1 MQHTV
6 DMKIVRRAFLKS
18 TALVAG
24 GLLAPKSAAAD
35 QAGLKGRK
43 LRFAC
48 IGVGGLGGNFL
59 RDKALSEETFVAF
72 AEVDDTEGET
82 LYKLHPNVPRYKDY
96 REMLVKH
103 DKEIDGVII
112 STPDHSH
119 YHMCKYV
126 MERGKHV
133 YCQKPLTRTLWEC
146 RQLRELARK
155 NSHLITQM
163 GNQGH
168 SLTTLRMGVEWLQSG
183 LIGDVTEVHM
193 WTNRSGA
200 GLKARPTPEAPPAE
214 LDWNLWLGSSPSIPY
229 SKEYV
234 RKQWRKWWD
243 FGCGPLGDIGC
254 HTMDLPHWALKLGAP
269 VSVSAKITG
278 SNQFGAPSKA
288 TITYDYAAREKMPPV
303 KIFWYDGRNN
313 NPPRPAALEADR
325 ELAQE
330 GGSYFVGT
338 KGTLYAPGMRPTSV
352 RLIPE
357 AKMKEAVSAKL
368 LPQPWIPRIEGGH
381 FQEWIDAIRS
391 GKQPGSSFCG
401 DATALTEM
409 VLLGNLALQTGKP
422 ILWDSENLKARGL
435 PEADKFIKP
444 EYREGWI

>member
-1 MQHTV
+1 MY
-6 DMKIVRRAFLKS
+6 RRAFLKH
-18 TALVAG
+18 TVQAAG
-24 GLLAPKSAAAD
+24 AVLAPTLSAAD
-35 QAGLKGRK
+35 RGNPVQQK

-48 IGVGGLGGNFL
+48 VGTGGLGGNFL
-59 RDKALSEETFVAF
+59 RDKALSAETFVAF

-82 LYKLHPNVPRYKDY
+82 LYKLHPQVPRYRDY
-96 REMLVKH
+96 REMMDKH
-103 DKEIDGVII
+103 GKEIDGVII

-119 YHMCKYV
+119 YQICKFV

-155 NSHLITQM
+155 NPRLITQM

-168 SLTTLRMGVEWLQSG
+168 SLTTLRMGVEWIQSG
-183 LIGDVTEVHM
+183 LIGDVSEVHM

-200 GLKARPTPEAPPAE
+200 GVTARPEPEAAPAE
-214 LDWNLWLGSSPSIPY
+214 LAWDLWLGSSPAIPY

-254 HTMDLPHWALKLGAP
+254 HTMDLPHWALKLGVP
-269 VSVSAKITG
+269 VKVSATFTG
-278 SNQFGAPSKA
+278 CNRFGAPSKS
-288 TITYDYAAREKMPPV
+288 TLTYEYDARGKMPPV
-303 KIFWYDGRNN
+303 KLFWYDGRKN

-330 GGSYFVGT
+330 GGAYFVGT

-357 AKMKEAVSAKL
+357 SKMQEVASAKL
-368 LPQPWIPRIEGGH
+368 LPVPWIPRIEGGQ
-381 FQEWIDAIRS
+381 FQEWIDGIRA
-391 GKQPGSSFCG
+391 GKQPSSSFCG

-409 VLLGNLALQTGKP
+409 VLLGNLALQVGKP
-422 ILWDSENLKARGL
+422 ILWDSENLNARGL
-435 PEADKFIKP
+435 PEAEPFIKP
-444 EYREGWI
+444 MYRKEWI